1 MKKLKAAVVG
11 CGNRGCVYA
20 DYVFD
25 EPDELEIVAV
35 VDINPFALNDAKK
48 RYSIPEDRSFS
59 SLDDFL
65 AAKVEC
71 DFVINATMD
80 EMHYETAVKILKA
93 GYHMLMEKP
102 VTGKKEE
109 LLEIQRLAKEKN
121 LKVNVCHV
129 LRYTPY
135 FKAIKKILNEG
146 KLGRIYTIQ
155 MDEHV
160 WKYHF
165 LDSYVRGKWKSEAL
179 CGSGFLL
186 AKSCH
191 DTDLLCWLNNDSKP
205 KRVTSFGSRSQ
216 FIKENAPEGATEYCY
231 NCPHNDTCFYSAQK
245 THLQQDGMPFQ
256 TWAHLSKKLN
266 KPWQELTKEEKE
278 EDLKTS
284 EYGLCAYNSGGDIT
298 DRQSLIVEYENGAIG
313 TFTMVGD
320 SCFSARHLHIIG
332 QKGEIQGEIGSNC
345 FTISLF
351 DRSGTT
357 YRAHK
362 EKIDVTKD
370 VVASAA
376 YGGHAGGDYAIMHE
390 LVRYFNGDESS
401 VSITK
406 IDDSING
413 HLLVY
418 AAEKSRKLG
427 RAVTLDEIMQ
437 D

>member
-20 DYVFD
+20 DYALVA
-25 EPDELEIVAV
+25 PNELEIVAV
-35 VDINPFALNDAKK
+35 VDVNELAVADAKK
-48 RYSIPEDRSFS
+48 RYSIPEDRAFLT
-59 SLDDFL
+59 LDGFL
-65 AAKVEC
+65 AAKIDC
-71 DFVINATMD
+71 DFVVNATMD
-80 EMHYETAVKILKA
+80 EMHYETAIKIIAA
-93 GYHMLMEKP
+93 GYDMLLEKP
-102 VTGKKEE
+102 VTAKLEE
-109 LLEIQRLAKEKN
+109 LLHIQRLAKEKN
-121 LKVNVCHV
+121 VKVNVCHV

-135 FKAIKKILNEG
+135 FKAIKTIINQG

-191 DTDLLCWLNNDSKP
+191 DTDLLCWLNNDAKP
-205 KRVTSFGSRSQ
+205 KRVTSIGSRSQ

-231 NCPHNDTCFYSAQK
+231 NCPHNETCFYSAQK
-245 THLQQDGMPFQ
+245 THLEYDGMPFQ

-298 DRQSLIVEYENGAIG
+298 DRQSLIVEYENGAIA

-332 QKGEIQGEIGSNC
+332 EKGEIQGEICSNC
-345 FTISLF
+345 FTVSLF
-351 DRSGTT
+351 DRTGTT

-362 EKIDVTKD
+362 ETVDVTKD
-370 VVASAA
+370 VVVSDD
-376 YGGHAGGDYAIMHE
+376 YGGHAGGDYAIMYE
-390 LVRYFNGDESS
+390 LVRYLNGDTSS
-401 VSITK
+401 CSITN

-413 HLLVY
+413 HLVVY
-418 AAEKSRKLG
+418 AAEESRKQG
-427 RAVTLDEIMQ
+427 RAVTLEELIK
-437 D
+437 